1 MVANPVRCTTS
12 KSRSIFNACWV
23 LILMISQSPSL
34 SRADD
39 LQSTARP
46 LGVYA
51 KVDVEA
57 AISGFTNSAS
67 PSTAELHG
75 LVRTLYADL
84 LANPAISGITVGQ
97 HWDHIEPYDPTNSP
111 AGSDGYD
118 WSYLDDAFAEANAA
132 NKSVQLIITPGV
144 DSPPW
149 LLLTNI
155 CSCDGL
161 FTNSGIA
168 PTNCGTVTFTN
179 FPEVQHSDGSVM
191 PLPWNLV
198 YKAAWQDFLIHLNAR
213 YGFNPAFVS
222 IAVAGPICGS
232 PEMILPTT
240 AFGSTQISGTNA
252 DDAWNIL
259 ITNSF
264 PSISEYR
271 NTDQVFI
278 DQWEQTI
285 EMYEQIFAG
294 VTLCLSPDAG
304 DQFPFTNHI
313 VKPHSDNVLYAMDC
327 LASINSTKKN
337 TNLYQ
342 DCLPCEAKTEILS
355 YFATVEGPNGKS
367 TRVGGMTASS
377 SDTLLTGDIGIAG
390 VKLLT
395 SLMPPSPPFRGG
407 AEFDHPVSGDQ
418 KEGCL
423 DPANTNCRPTTVE
436 AAYHILTVFFNQT
449 PAAGFYN
456 GTVGTNYIQYL
467 EIPYVDVEY
476 AETNW
481 CPDTN
486 SPTLGST
493 SLQDLLNRASHDLFA
508 MAGLQLPLPPPTCHS
523 VGPLATSGTQGQFSF
538 TTNSDGASVTITSYT
553 GGGGALTIPGT
564 LGALGGL
571 PVTGIGTN
579 AFAGDAMTAVTMPDS
594 LVSIGDGAFAYC
606 FALTN
611 VSIPD
616 SVTNI
621 GTNSFGGCIELTAI
635 NVDTNNPAY
644 DSVGGVLFNKSQT
657 ALIQYPGG
665 LGRSYTIPKGVT
677 TIGDAAFD
685 FCQNL
690 RSVTI
695 PKSVTSIGNN
705 AFEDCFNLANVTIGS
720 GVITIGADAFDYCQS
735 LTNITIPDSVSSIG
749 DGAFEDC
756 ASLTNVTI
764 GSGVT
769 SIGDSPFEYCGSLA
783 VINVDMGNTFY
794 SSLDGVLFDK
804 SQTTLIEYPA
814 GNLATSYTIP
824 NSVTTIGDSAF
835 EYCGSLTIVIIP
847 NSVASIGADAFNN
860 TSLTNVTIPNS
871 VTSLGARSFEY
882 CPLTSVIIGSGVTNI
897 GEQEFSGCSS
907 LTSLTIPNSVTSI
920 GDEAFLDCTSLTN
933 VTIPNSVSSIGDDAF
948 EDCASLTNVT
958 ISSGVTSIGDSP
970 FEYCGS
976 LAAINVNRGNI
987 FYSSLDGVLFDKSQ
1001 TTLIEYPA
1009 GNLAT
1014 SYKIPKGVITIG
1026 DSAFFR
1032 SGLTNVTIPNSVTNI
1047 GEGAF
1052 EDCFSLANVTIGS
1065 GVTTIGDS
1073 AFEYCSSLTSITIPN
1088 SVASIGADAFNKT
1101 GLTSV
1106 TIPNSVTSLGP
1117 RSFEYCPLTSVII
1130 GSGVTNIGED
1140 EFSGCTSLTNVT
1152 IGSGV
1157 TTIGDSAFEYCS
1169 SLTSVTIPNSVTS
1182 IGDEA
1187 FLDCTNLTNVTIG
1200 SGVTTIGDDAFAN
1213 CPLNT
1218 AIIPNSVTSIG
1229 DYAFVSCLNL
1239 ASVYM
1244 EGSAPSLGG
1253 TNVFVYDNNVTVYYL
1268 PGTTGWGTNFAG
1280 VPTALWTPQ
1289 VLTSDSSFGVQTN
1302 QFGFDVTWA
1311 DGMSV
1316 VVEASTDLA
1325 NHVWSPLATNT
1336 INGGS
1341 YYFSDPQWT
1350 NFPNRFYRIRSP

>member
-1 MVANPVRCTTS
+1 M
-12 KSRSIFNACWV
+12 SRTVIVSRNINACWV
-23 LILMISQSPSL
+23 LILMISQSPNL

-51 KVDVEA
+51 KVDVED

-111 AGSDGYD
+111 DGSDGYD

-149 LLLTNI
+149 LLTNI
-155 CSCDGL
+155 PSCDGL

-168 PTNCGTVTFTN
+168 ATNCGTVTFTN
-179 FPEVQHSDGSVM
+179 FPEMQHSDGYVM
-191 PLPWNLV
+191 PLPWNPV
-198 YKAAWQDFLIHLNAR
+198 YKAAWQDFLIHLKAR

-222 IAVAGPICGS
+222 IAIAGPVCGS

-240 AFGSTQISGTNA
+240 ADGSTQISGTNA

-259 ITNSF
+259 ITNSY
-264 PSISEYR
+264 PSNSQYR

-285 EMYEQIFAG
+285 AMYENIFAG

-304 DQFPFTNHI
+304 DKLPIYRHGHDVT
-313 VKPHSDNVLYAMDC
+313 PHGDNALYAMDC
-327 LASINSTKKN
+327 LASINSTNK
-337 TNLYQ
+337 TSDLYQ
-342 DCLPCEAKTEILS
+342 ECLPCEAKTEILS
-355 YFATVEGPNGKS
+355 YFARVEGPNGKS
-367 TRVGGMTASS
+367 TRIGGMTASS
-377 SDTLLTGDIGIAG
+377 PDTLLTGDIGIAG

-407 AEFDHPVSGDQ
+407 AEFDHPVSGNQ
-418 KEGCL
+418 PQQVGC
-423 DPANTNCRPTTVE
+423 PGTNTNCPITTVE
-436 AAYHILTVFFNQT
+436 AAYNILTVFFNQT

-467 EIPYVDVEY
+467 EVPYVDVEY
-476 AETNW
+476 AEANW

-486 SPTLGST
+486 SVTLGST
-493 SLQDLLNRASHDLFA
+493 SLQDLFNRASHDLFA
-508 MAGLQLPLPPPTCHS
+508 MAGLQLPLPPSTCHS
-523 VGPLATSGTQGQFSF
+523 VGPLANSGVQGQFSF
-538 TTNSDGASVTITSYT
+538 TTNSDGTSVTITGYT
-553 GGGGALTIPGT
+553 GGGGALTIPPT
-564 LGALGGL
+564 LGGL
-571 PVTGIGTN
+571 LVTGIGTN
-579 AFAGDAMTAVTMPDS
+579 AFAGDAMTAVTLPDS
-594 LVSIGDGAFAYC
+594 LVSIGDGAFSYC
-606 FALTN
+606 FTLTN
-611 VSIPD
+611 ISIPD
-616 SVTNI
+616 SVTSI
-621 GTNSFGGCIELTAI
+621 GTNSFGACIELTAI

-644 DSVGGVLFNKSQT
+644 VSVGGVLFNKSQT

-685 FCQNL
+685 YCQNL

-695 PKSVTSIGNN
+695 PKSVTSIGND
-705 AFEDCFNLANVTIGS
+705 AFEDCFKLANVTIGN
-720 GVITIGADAFDYCQS
+720 GVITIGDDAFDYCQS
-735 LTNITIPDSVSSIG
+735 LTNITIPDSVGSIG

-769 SIGDSPFEYCGSLA
+769 SMGESPFEYCGNLA
-783 VINVDMGNTFY
+783 AINVDMGNTFY

-835 EYCGSLTIVIIP
+835 ANCGSLTSVSIP
-847 NSVASIGADAFNN
+847 NSVTSIGADAFNN
-860 TSLTNVTIPNS
+860 ASLTNVTIPNS
-871 VTSLGARSFEY
+871 VISLGARSFEY

-907 LTSLTIPNSVTSI
+907 LSSLTIPNSVTSI
-920 GDEAFLDCTSLTN
+920 GDEAFLDCASLTN
-933 VTIPNSVSSIGDDAF
+933 VTIPNSVTSIGDGAF
-948 EDCASLTNVT
+948 QDCASLTNVT
-958 ISSGVTSIGDSP
+958 IGSGVASIGDSP
-970 FEYCGS
+970 FEYCGN
-976 LAAINVNRGNI
+976 LAAIDVDRGNI
-987 FYSSLDGVLFDKSQ
+987 FYSSLDGVLFDNSQ

-1014 SYKIPKGVITIG
+1014 SYKIPRGVITIG

-1047 GEGAF
+1047 GDGAF
-1052 EDCFSLANVTIGS
+1052 EDCF
-1065 GVTTIGDS
+1065 
-1073 AFEYCSSLTSITIPN
+1073 
-1088 SVASIGADAFNKT
+1088 
-1101 GLTSV
+1101 
-1106 TIPNSVTSLGP
+1106 
-1117 RSFEYCPLTSVII
+1117 
-1130 GSGVTNIGED
+1130 
-1140 EFSGCTSLTNVT
+1140 SLTNVT

-1187 FLDCTNLTNVTIG
+1187 FLDCTSLTNVTIG
-1200 SGVTTIGDDAFAN
+1200 SGVASIGESAFEYCGNLAAINVDTGNAFYSSLDGVLFDKSQTTLIEYPAGKLA
-1213 CPLNT
+1213 T
-1218 AIIPNSVTSIG
+1218 SYIIPDSVTSIG

-1239 ASVYM
+1239 TSFYS

-1253 TNVFVYDNNVTVYYL
+1253 TNVFVHDNNLTVYYL

-1280 VPTALWTPQ
+1280 VPTAVWTPQ
-1289 VLTSDSSFGVQTN
+1289 MLTSNSNFGVQTN

-1316 VVEASTDLA
+1316 VVEASTNLM

-1336 INGGS
+1336 ITGGS
-1341 YYFSDPQWT
+1341 FYFSDPQWT
-1350 NFPNRFYRIRSP
+1350 NFPSRFYRVRSQ

>member
-1 MVANPVRCTTS
+1 M
-12 KSRSIFNACWV
+12 SRTVIVSRNINACCV

-51 KVDVEA
+51 KVDVED
-57 AISGFTNSAS
+57 AISGFTKSAS
-67 PSTAELHG
+67 QSTAELHG

-97 HWDHIEPYDPTNSP
+97 HWDHIELYDPINSP
-111 AGSDGYD
+111 GGSVGYD

-149 LLLTNI
+149 LLNKI
-155 CSCDGL
+155 PSCDGL

-168 PTNCGTVTFTN
+168 ATNCGTVTFTN
-179 FPEVQHSDGSVM
+179 FPEMQHADGYVL
-191 PLPWNLV
+191 PLPWNPV
-198 YKAAWQDFLIHLNAR
+198 YKAAWRDFLIHLNAR

-222 IAVAGPICGS
+222 IAVAGPVCAS

-240 AFGSTQISGTNA
+240 ADGSTQISGTNA
-252 DDAWNIL
+252 DDAWSIL
-259 ITNSF
+259 MTNSF

-285 EMYEQIFAG
+285 EMYENIFAG

-304 DQFPFTNHI
+304 DKLPIYSHDVT
-313 VKPHSDNVLYAMDC
+313 PHSDNVLYAMDC
-327 LASINSTKKN
+327 QASINSTATHSDIYN
-337 TNLYQ
+337 
-342 DCLPCEAKTEILS
+342 DCMPCEAKTEILS
-355 YFATVEGPNGKS
+355 YFATVEGPNEKS

-377 SDTLLTGDIGIAG
+377 PDTLLTGDIGIAG

-395 SLMPPSPPFRGG
+395 SLTPPSPPLRGG
-407 AEFDHPVSGDQ
+407 AEFDHPVSADPG
-418 KEGCL
+418 EGC
-423 DPANTNCRPTTVE
+423 PTTNCQLTTVE
-436 AAYHILTVFFNQT
+436 AAYNILTVFFNQT

-456 GTVGTNYIQYL
+456 GTVGTKYIQYL
-467 EIPYVDVEY
+467 EVPYADVEY
-476 AETNW
+476 AEANW
-481 CPDTN
+481 CPDT
-486 SPTLGST
+486 SSLTLGST

-523 VGPLATSGTQGQFSF
+523 VGPLANSGAQAQFNF
-538 TTNSDGASVTITSYT
+538 TTNSDGTSVTITSYT

-564 LGALGGL
+564 LGGL

-594 LVSIGDGAFAYC
+594 LVSIGDGAFGYC
-606 FALTN
+606 FTLTN
-611 VSIPD
+611 VSIPG
-616 SVTNI
+616 SVTSI
-621 GTNSFGGCIELTAI
+621 GSNSFGACIKLTAI
-635 NVDTNNPAY
+635 SVDTINPAY
-644 DSVGGVLFNKSQT
+644 GSVGGVLFNKSQT

-695 PKSVTSIGNN
+695 PNSVTSIGDS

-720 GVITIGADAFDYCQS
+720 GVITIGDDAFDYCQS
-735 LTNITIPDSVSSIG
+735 LTNLTLPDSVTSIG
-749 DGAFEDC
+749 NGAFEDC

-769 SIGDSPFEYCGSLA
+769 TVGESPFEYCGNLA
-783 VINVDMGNTFY
+783 AINVDMGSTFY

-814 GNLATSYTIP
+814 GNLATFYMIP

-835 EYCGSLTIVIIP
+835 AYCGSLTSVSIP
-847 NSVASIGADAFNN
+847 NSVTSIGADAFNN
-860 TSLTNVTIPNS
+860 TSLTSVTIPNS
-871 VTSLGARSFEY
+871 MISLGARSFEY
-882 CPLTSVIIGSGVTNI
+882 CPLNSVIIGSGVTNI

-920 GDEAFLDCTSLTN
+920 GDEAFLDCTSLAN
-933 VTIPNSVSSIGDDAF
+933 VTIPNSVTSIGDGAF

-958 ISSGVTSIGDSP
+958 IGSGVTSMGESP
-970 FEYCGS
+970 FEYCGN
-976 LAAINVNRGNI
+976 LAAINVDRGNA
-987 FYSSLDGVLFDKSQ
+987 FYTSLDGVLFDQSQ

-1009 GNLAT
+1009 GKLAT
-1014 SYKIPKGVITIG
+1014 SYKIPKGVLTIG

-1032 SGLTNVTIPNSVTNI
+1032 SGLTNVTIPNSVTSI
-1047 GEGAF
+1047 GDGAF
-1052 EDCFSLANVTIGS
+1052 EDCA
-1065 GVTTIGDS
+1065 
-1073 AFEYCSSLTSITIPN
+1073 
-1088 SVASIGADAFNKT
+1088 
-1101 GLTSV
+1101 
-1106 TIPNSVTSLGP
+1106 
-1117 RSFEYCPLTSVII
+1117 
-1130 GSGVTNIGED
+1130 
-1140 EFSGCTSLTNVT
+1140 SLTNVT

-1157 TTIGDSAFEYCS
+1157 TTIGDK
-1169 SLTSVTIPNSVTS
+1169 
-1182 IGDEA
+1182 
-1187 FLDCTNLTNVTIG
+1187 
-1200 SGVTTIGDDAFAN
+1200 AFAN
-1213 CPLNT
+1213 CPLTT

-1229 DYAFVSCLNL
+1229 DYAFVTCLNL
-1239 ASVYM
+1239 SGVYLK
-1244 EGSAPSLGG
+1244 GSAPSLGG
-1253 TNVFVYDNNVTVYYL
+1253 TNVFVYDNDVTVYYL
-1268 PGTTGWGTNFAG
+1268 PGTTGWGANFAG

-1289 VLTSDSSFGVQTN
+1289 VLTSNSSFGVHTN
-1302 QFGFDVTWA
+1302 QFGFDVSWA
-1311 DGMSV
+1311 SGMSV
-1316 VVEASTDLA
+1316 AVDACSNLA
-1325 NHVWSPLATNT
+1325 NPTWTPITTNT
-1336 INGGS
+1336 LTS
-1341 YYFSDPQWT
+1341 SSVYFSDPEWAKY
-1350 NFPNRFYRIRSP
+1350 PSRFYRLRWP

>member
-1 MVANPVRCTTS
+1 VIV
-12 KSRSIFNACWV
+12 SRNINACWV

-34 SRADD
+34 SRADG

-51 KVDVEA
+51 KVDVED

-97 HWDHIEPYDPTNSP
+97 HWDHIELYDPTNSP
-111 AGSDGYD
+111 DGSAGYD

-149 LLLTNI
+149 LLTNI
-155 CSCDGL
+155 PSCDGL

-168 PTNCGTVTFTN
+168 ATNCGTVTFTN
-179 FPEVQHSDGSVM
+179 FPEMQHSDGHVL
-191 PLPWNLV
+191 PLPWNPV

-222 IAVAGPICGS
+222 IAVAGPVCGS

-240 AFGSTQISGTNA
+240 AYGSTQISGTNA
-252 DDAWNIL
+252 DDAWSIL

-264 PSISEYR
+264 PSISEYQ

-278 DQWEQTI
+278 DQWEQAI

-294 VTLCLSPDAG
+294 VTLCLNPDAG
-304 DQFPFTNHI
+304 DQFPFPSHNVT
-313 VKPHSDNVLYAMDC
+313 PHSDNVLYAMDC
-327 LASINSTKKN
+327 LASINSTNKKS
-337 TNLYQ
+337 NLYQ

-355 YFATVEGPNGKS
+355 YFARVEGPNGKS

-377 SDTLLTGDIGIAG
+377 PDTLLTGDIGIAG

-395 SLMPPSPPFRGG
+395 SLMPPSPPFHGG

-418 KEGCL
+418 RPQVGCP
-423 DPANTNCRPTTVE
+423 DPTNTNCQPTTVE
-436 AAYHILTVFFNQT
+436 AAYNILTVFFNQT

-467 EIPYVDVEY
+467 EVPYVDVAY
-476 AETNW
+476 AEANW

-486 SPTLGST
+486 SLTLGST

-523 VGPLATSGTQGQFSF
+523 VGPLAVSGTQSQFSF

-553 GGGGALTIPGT
+553 GGDGALTIPGT
-564 LGALGGL
+564 LDGL

-606 FALTN
+606 FTLTN

-616 SVTNI
+616 SVTSI
-621 GTNSFGGCIELTAI
+621 GTNSFGGCVKLTAI

-644 DSVGGVLFNKSQT
+644 GSVGGILFNKSQT

-695 PKSVTSIGNN
+695 PNSVTSIGNN
-705 AFEDCFNLANVTIGS
+705 AFEDCFSLANVTIGS

-735 LTNITIPDSVSSIG
+735 LTNIAIPDSVTSIG

-756 ASLTNVTI
+756 FSLTNVTI

-769 SIGDSPFEYCGSLA
+769 SMGESPFEYCGNLA
-783 VINVDMGNTFY
+783 AINVDMGNTFY

-804 SQTTLIEYPA
+804 SQTTLIGYPA
-814 GNLATSYTIP
+814 GNLATSY
-824 NSVTTIGDSAF
+824 A
-835 EYCGSLTIVIIP
+835 
-847 NSVASIGADAFNN
+847 
-860 TSLTNVTIPNS
+860 
-871 VTSLGARSFEY
+871 
-882 CPLTSVIIGSGVTNI
+882 
-897 GEQEFSGCSS
+897 
-907 LTSLTIPNSVTSI
+907 
-920 GDEAFLDCTSLTN
+920 
-933 VTIPNSVSSIGDDAF
+933 
-948 EDCASLTNVT
+948 
-958 ISSGVTSIGDSP
+958 
-970 FEYCGS
+970 
-976 LAAINVNRGNI
+976 
-987 FYSSLDGVLFDKSQ
+987 
-1001 TTLIEYPA
+1001 
-1009 GNLAT
+1009 
-1014 SYKIPKGVITIG
+1014 
-1026 DSAFFR
+1026 
-1032 SGLTNVTIPNSVTNI
+1032 IPNSVTNI
-1047 GEGAF
+1047 G
-1052 EDCFSLANVTIGS
+1052 
-1065 GVTTIGDS
+1065 
-1073 AFEYCSSLTSITIPN
+1073 
-1088 SVASIGADAFNKT
+1088 
-1101 GLTSV
+1101 
-1106 TIPNSVTSLGP
+1106 
-1117 RSFEYCPLTSVII
+1117 
-1130 GSGVTNIGED
+1130 
-1140 EFSGCTSLTNVT
+1140 
-1152 IGSGV
+1152 
-1157 TTIGDSAFEYCS
+1157 
-1169 SLTSVTIPNSVTS
+1169 
-1182 IGDEA
+1182 
-1187 FLDCTNLTNVTIG
+1187 
-1200 SGVTTIGDDAFAN
+1200 
-1213 CPLNT
+1213 
-1218 AIIPNSVTSIG
+1218 
-1229 DYAFVSCLNL
+1229 DYAFVGCLNL
-1239 ASVYM
+1239 TSVYL
-1244 EGSAPSLGG
+1244 EGSPPSLGG
-1253 TNVFVYDNNVTVYYL
+1253 INVFVHDNNVTVYYL

-1280 VPTALWTPQ
+1280 VPTAPWTPQ
-1289 VLTSDSSFGVQTN
+1289 VLISSSSFGVQTN

-1311 DGMSV
+1311 SGMSV
-1316 VVEASTDLA
+1316 VVEVSTDLA
-1325 NHVWSPLATNT
+1325 NGVWYSLATNAIT
-1336 INGGS
+1336 GGS
-1341 YYFSDPQWT
+1341 FYFSDPQWT
-1350 NFPNRFYRIRSP
+1350 NYSSRFYRVRSR